1 MASFGYEENGKWV
14 HYCGGAIIFDTILIT
29 AAHCFFHRTKAN
41 ATIRQMT
48 KVRQGIQNL
57 NGIDN
62 DNTYEIKEIKPH
74 PNYNGRGF
82 KFDLAIV
89 YTKSKIMFSN
99 WTMPISLQTIP
110 NDDPN
115 RYANEEVKF
124 TGWGYFD
131 EYAEFSNDL
140 REATFK
146 VLPESECLSR
156 DFYYRRR
163 KVKDFFLCAG
173 HEVSYIF
180 FKTFKRFLQ
189 NYFFFRMN

>member
-1 MASFGYEENGKWV
+1 MASFGYEMNSKWF
-14 HYCGGAIIFDTILIT
+14 HYCGGAVVSDHILIS
-29 AAHCFFHRTKAN
+29 AAHCFFHGSKAN
-41 ATIRQMT
+41 AASRQRT
-48 KVRQGIQNL
+48 KVRLGDQNL
-57 NGIDN
+57 NDGID
-62 DNTYEIKEIKPH
+62 DANTYDIENFVIH
-74 PNYNGRGF
+74 PGYSGRGV
-82 KFDLAIV
+82 KFDIAIV

-131 EYAEFSNDL
+131 EYADVSNDL

-163 KVKDFFLCAG
+163 KVKDFFFCAG

-189 NYFFFRMN
+189 NYFFSG